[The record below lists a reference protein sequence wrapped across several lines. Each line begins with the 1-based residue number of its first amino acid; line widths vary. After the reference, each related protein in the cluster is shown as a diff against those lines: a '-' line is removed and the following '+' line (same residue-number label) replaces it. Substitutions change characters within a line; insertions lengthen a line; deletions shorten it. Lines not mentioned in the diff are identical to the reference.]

1 GHENFGVA
9 PVNFIGSGFG
19 SGVVSAIGS
28 VACSV
33 AGGVS
38 IAVSIADV
46 AGTADDDEGGGARS
60 SSTIVPLALEWILLP
75 DPVSVVVIGEV
86 ALPSATGARSS
97 TAKRLSYAS
106 ATIGAA
112 LSSGCCCDCGI
123 LNFCPRYRMIG
134 FLRLFSA
141 ISALRS
147 KPKARAMLS

>member
-1 GHENFGVA
+1 MPSLCRPPDFGPKPDKVEPLTGHENFGVA

-75 DPVSVVVIGEV
+75 DPVSVVVI
-86 ALPSATGARSS
+86 
-97 TAKRLSYAS
+97 
-106 ATIGAA
+106 
-112 LSSGCCCDCGI
+112 
-123 LNFCPRYRMIG
+123 
-134 FLRLFSA
+134 
-141 ISALRS
+141 
-147 KPKARAMLS
+147 